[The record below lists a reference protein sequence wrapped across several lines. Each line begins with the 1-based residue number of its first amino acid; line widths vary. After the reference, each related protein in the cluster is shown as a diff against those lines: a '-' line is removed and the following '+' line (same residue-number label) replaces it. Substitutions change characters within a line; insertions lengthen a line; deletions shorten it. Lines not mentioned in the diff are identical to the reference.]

1 MAECRL
7 HSELCDAQG
16 VGSAVE
22 LPYQPSDQ
30 QSTIDNQQSPIPP
43 IILDLSPTVHRSPLA
58 NLFAP
63 SGFLFPYVASAL
75 IVGIGL
81 LIGWTCRVSLLQQL
95 APGDAEQVA
104 IEQDGT
110 SPIGRN
116 GPESAAHELDLSP
129 LSQPSVGRISGL
141 VNCRWP
147 DRGTETFDG
156 AAIRL
161 GSKYALAAGFMEIT
175 YDTGAKV
182 ILQGPCTYEVESAA
196 GGFLVAGQADR
207 AVERKGEVEAKE
219 EGSEVEGRANRQPSL
234 LRNGG
239 GTNHFARPS
248 PLAHQRCA
256 SRCGER

>member
-1 MAECRL
+1 M
-7 HSELCDAQG
+7 
-16 VGSAVE
+16 
-22 LPYQPSDQ
+22 
-30 QSTIDNQQSPIPP
+30 
-43 IILDLSPTVHRSPLA
+43 
-58 NLFAP
+58 
-63 SGFLFPYVASAL
+63 FPYVASAL

-104 IEQDGT
+104 IEKDGT

-116 GPESAAHELDLSP
+116 GPESAAHQLDLSP

-196 GGFLVAGQADR
+196 GGFLALG
-207 AVERKGEVEAKE
+207 K
-219 EGSEVEGRANRQPSL
+219 L
-234 LRNGG
+234 
-239 GTNHFARPS
+239 TAR
-248 PLAHQRCA
+248 
-256 SRCGER
+256 